1 MRKTTYTLQSVDNAL
16 RLMGLLA
23 ESVDSLRLS
32 EISARLGVSG
42 PTSHRLLTTLSA
54 RGFVQ
59 QDAEGRYRAG
69 PVLARLTARRG
80 NSALDPR
87 DLVRIA
93 RPHLESLG
101 VSVGETVHLMVLDG
115 RAVRFLHSVEAA
127 QALCVGSR
135 TGVSL
140 PAEKSS
146 GGKALLAALPPDD
159 LRARYSDDVEAATK
173 LLQVLRAVRRNGYA
187 INNGETERGITAVG
201 GCVKDLSGLPL
212 AAISI
217 SVPSIR
223 FRQSRCASLVR
234 QLDETGRRIAA
245 DLPL

>member
-1 MRKTTYTLQSVDNAL
+1 MRKTPYVLQSVDNAL

-23 ESVDSLRLS
+23 ESVESLRLS

-42 PTSHRLLTTLSA
+42 PTSHRLLTTLSI
-54 RGFVQ
+54 RGFAQ

-69 PVLARLTARRG
+69 PVLARLTRRG
-80 NSALDPR
+80 NSMLDAR

-101 VSVGETVHLMVLDG
+101 VRVGETVHLMVLDG
-115 RAVRFLHSVEAA
+115 REVRFLHSVEAD
-127 QALCVGSR
+127 QALRVGSR

-146 GGKALLAALPPDD
+146 GGKVLLAALPQDD
-159 LRARYSDDVEAATK
+159 VRARYADDVEVVTK

-223 FRQSRCASLVR
+223 FRQRRCANLVR
-234 QLDETGRRIAA
+234 QLDDTVRGIAA